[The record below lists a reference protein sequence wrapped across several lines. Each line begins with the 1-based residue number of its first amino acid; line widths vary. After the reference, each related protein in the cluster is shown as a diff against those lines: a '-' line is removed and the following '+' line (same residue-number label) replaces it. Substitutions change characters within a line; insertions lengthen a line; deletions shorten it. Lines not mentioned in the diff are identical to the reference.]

1 MAEFAAKEKTKENLT
16 GIPMQLKERMEQ
28 RTGVSFDDVRV
39 HYNSDMPARLGAL
52 AYTQGNL
59 VEIGPGQ
66 ESHLP
71 HELGHV
77 VQQKLGLVRANAMHP
92 SGVAMN
98 TEEGLERQADRIGA
112 GGYIGNSP
120 SGNAGTDIVQRY
132 VVKDNCT
139 FAQAPVNE
147 DKPKRK
153 VMVKNG
159 EPASVYFEES
169 VSEVGSLK
177 SLGIVKTGDDTNTVF
192 GTFYRFAQR
201 QIPDVRK
208 IHQTSGCAE
217 SDEKMPRLNRLKSE
231 KKRAKA
237 ILKEQLSIT
246 NNLLD
251 LVDKMRTSIIGD
263 KVELSQISEDTTS
276 ATKKYI
282 ELYQDKRK
290 KNDAEYIPLY
300 SLGKDITLDIFTLR
314 SLAERLKS
322 DGVDPYNNIE
332 QECKKLEEQ
341 STDCPSDVDEK
352 FDEYLKNQMKA
363 SEEYVKPFASKIAEE
378 FQRRVKNW
386 RNDSKS
392 GAFLNKICGYAKC
405 LQEQCEILF
414 EDKPSV
420 IIMILDFVTERSD
433 ILIALNIMMEDLAY
447 RKAQIEEE
455 MKKEVV
461 KYVPQLRT
469 ACDKSADDRRDLS
482 SLQSYKAKF
491 TDLNFGGDT
500 EEAHLIGWEYH
511 VATPVPLSD
520 FIGPDDCLFIEDAAG
535 KSTHFNE
542 LANAHWRALIYGRK
556 EVEKTGEQEDNFGFN
571 KLSKAAREKFCRSY
585 NFGNDSKFTIKY
597 EESAGGDSLGVLE
610 IVVKDN
616 KLVYRFTSESESF
629 KLYMKHFLLDVAKT
643 VTDKFVLRAFNT
655 VELNSLKPG
664 LWNSYLINL
673 SSVQSSKRVTIEHLN
688 PNQYS
693 SPAKGV
699 GVNRSLAFFIF
710 ILVMCF
716 LLNYK

>member
-112 GGYIGNSP
+112 GGYIGKSP
-120 SGNAGTDIVQRY
+120 SCNAETDIVQRY
-132 VVKDNCT
+132 VVIDNCT
-139 FAQAPVNE
+139 FAQAPVNKDGQNGKTPANE
-147 DKPKRK
+147 DGQNGEAPANKDKPKRK

-169 VSEVGSLK
+169 VREVESLK
-177 SLGIVKTGDDTNTVF
+177 SLGIVKTETSEETVY
-192 GTFYRFAQR
+192 GKFYRFAQG

-208 IHQTSGCAE
+208 FHQTSGCAE
-217 SDEKMPRLNRLKSE
+217 SHEKMPQPIRLSDE
-231 KKRAKA
+231 KERAQA

-263 KVELSQISEDTTS
+263 KVELSQISKNTTG
-276 ATKKYI
+276 ATKKYK
-282 ELYQDKRK
+282 ELYQGQQK

-300 SLGKDITLDIFTLR
+300 SLGSDITLDILTLH
-314 SLAERLKS
+314 SLAERLQS
-322 DGVDPYNNIE
+322 DDSS
-332 QECKKLEEQ
+332 Q
-341 STDCPSDVDEK
+341 
-352 FDEYLKNQMKA
+352 
-363 SEEYVKPFASKIAEE
+363 YVI
-378 FQRRVKNW
+378 
-386 RNDSKS
+386 
-392 GAFLNKICGYAKC
+392 
-405 LQEQCEILF
+405 
-414 EDKPSV
+414 
-420 IIMILDFVTERSD
+420 SD
-433 ILIALNIMMEDLAY
+433 IRTALDIMMEDLAY

-455 MKKEVV
+455 MKEEVV
-461 KYVPQLRT
+461 MYVPQLST
-469 ACDKSADDRRDLS
+469 ACDTSARDRRDLS

-491 TDLNFGGDT
+491 TDSNFEGDT
-500 EEAHLIGWEYH
+500 NEGDTKEDPLIGWEYH
-511 VATPVPLSD
+511 VATPVPLAEL
-520 FIGPDDCLFIEDAAG
+520 IGPDDCLFIEDAVG
-535 KSTHFNE
+535 KSTHFKE
-542 LANAHWRALIYGRK
+542 LANAHWRALIYGSE
-556 EVEKTGEQEDNFGFN
+556 EVEKTGEQENDYKPLPGGFN
-571 KLSKAAREKFCRSY
+571 KLSEAAREKFCSSY
-585 NFGNDSKFTIKY
+585 NLGNGSKFTINY
-597 EESAGGDSLGVLE
+597 EESTGGDSLGDLE
-610 IVVKDN
+610 IEVKYN
-616 KLVYRFTSESESF
+616 KLVYRFPSESESF
-629 KLYMKHFLLDVAKT
+629 KPYMKHFLLDVAKT

-655 VELNSLKPG
+655 EKLNSLKPG

-673 SSVQSSKRVTIEHLN
+673 SSVLPSERVTIEHLN
-688 PNQYS
+688 PNQLNQSNQYS